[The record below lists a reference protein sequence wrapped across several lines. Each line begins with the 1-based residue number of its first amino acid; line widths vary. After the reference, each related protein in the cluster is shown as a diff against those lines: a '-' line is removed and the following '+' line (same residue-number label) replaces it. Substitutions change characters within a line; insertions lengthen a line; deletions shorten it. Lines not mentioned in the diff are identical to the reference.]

1 MITSFGIEG
10 KEEDLFIMR
19 LMEQLFAG
27 MTDSEYFVLNVCG
40 IQPYTRRNN
49 EIDLLII
56 LHIERNSP
64 RRVVQYD
71 YPRKSQRKI
80 KDDTGSYSQCD
91 IPANQKIFVD
101 TLVASIEI
109 KAHSQKNIKVEG
121 DDLFVLYEKWTPVT
135 SKLINQSTTAKQ
147 FLEEKTSVRVYNVIP
162 LVYLPNVNKQEL
174 LPKLAGKNIQ
184 HGLLFADSSL
194 NDFIDH
200 ALYHSSAFNPKDK
213 NYSVLG
219 ETSFDMDICKE
230 RLKKYYESLVPG
242 YLEQE
247 KLELIG
253 KKFVDKNKQWV
264 GQLQKKLIAFT
275 GVAGTGKTLKL
286 IRTSNNLLNDYM
298 DPVLFL
304 TFNQALAR
312 DLERLMQLQ
321 RLNVGGRITVWTIDT
336 FLFKLAHRFKMYDDF
351 DTFVAENEDDSYEA
365 IRDLVKEELQKPE
378 VLRDVKEDLLREFTY
393 VAVDEGQDWF
403 QVERDIVLDIFG
415 PKNVILA
422 AGTDQCLRA
431 PTIAN
436 WKGDA
441 LRRQC
446 ETEIIKSNISL
457 RLTSNLSYFNNA
469 LASTLELDWEVQP
482 NKELLGG
489 DIYLFESVNT
499 QVLRVFLNEK
509 IEGKPKYAPIDYMIM
524 AAAKCQNLP
533 FEQLSELQFEY
544 WDGISYADRKKVP
557 ELNQVR
563 CVSLESCRGLEGWA
577 TLLLDLEHW
586 FWFCINRNRA
596 VLGEKENIDLFES
609 DFLNRNADS
618 DDFRYL
624 PSWFLIPFTRAKNRM
639 LIQLPSSGKLRSAF
653 LELAEKFSDFVH
665 IL

>member
-1 MITSFGIEG
+1 MISNFGIGG
-10 KEEDLFIMR
+10 KEEALFIKR
-19 LMEQLFAG
+19 LIEQLFAG
-27 MTDSEYFVLNVCG
+27 MADSEYSVLNICG
-40 IQPYTRRNN
+40 IQPYTRRQN
-49 EIDLLII
+49 EIDLLML
-56 LHIERNSP
+56 LHIEKK
-64 RRVVQYD
+64 VVQYD
-71 YPRKSQRKI
+71 YSRKNQRKV
-80 KDDTGSYSQCD
+80 KDDTGAYLQSD
-91 IPANQKIFVD
+91 IPANQKIYVE

-109 KAHSQKNIKVEG
+109 KAHSQENIAVEG
-121 DDLFVLYEKWTPVT
+121 DDLFVRYGKSWSPVT
-135 SKLINQSTTAKQ
+135 SKLISQSTSAKQ
-147 FLEEKTSVRVYNVIP
+147 FLAEQISTQVYNVIP

-174 LPKLAGKNIQ
+174 LPKLDGKNIL
-184 HGLLFADSSL
+184 HGLLFADSL
-194 NDFIDH
+194 LDDLIDH
-200 ALYHSSAFNPKDK
+200 ALYHESAFSPKDK

-219 ETSFDMDICKE
+219 QGYFQMDICREK
-230 RLKKYYESLVPG
+230 LKKYYENLVPG

-253 KKFVDKNKQWV
+253 KRFVEKDKQWV
-264 GQLQKKLIAFT
+264 GHLQKKLIAFT
-275 GVAGTGKTLKL
+275 GLAGTGKTLKL
-286 IRTSNNLLNDYM
+286 IRTSNDLLNDYM

-304 TFNQALAR
+304 TFNRALAR

-321 RLNVGGRITVWTIDT
+321 QLNVGGRITVWTIDT

-351 DTFVAENEDDSYEA
+351 DTFVADNEANSYEA
-365 IRDLVKEELQKPE
+365 IRELVREELQRPE
-378 VLRDVKEDLLREFTY
+378 VLRDVRENLLREFTY

-403 QVERDIVLDIFG
+403 QTERDIVLDIFE
-415 PKNVILA
+415 PNHVILA

-431 PTIAN
+431 PMIAN

-441 LRRQC
+441 LRREC
-446 ETEIIKSNISL
+446 ETEIIKSNVSL

-499 QVLRVFLNEK
+499 QVLQVFLSEK

-524 AAAKCQNLP
+524 AAAKSKNLP
-533 FEQLSELQFEY
+533 FKQLSELQFEY
-544 WDGISYADRKKVP
+544 WDGISEADRNKIP
-557 ELNQVR
+557 GLNQVR

-577 TLLLDLEHW
+577 TLILDLEQW
-586 FWFCINRNRA
+586 FWFCINRNRV
-596 VLGEKENIDLFES
+596 VLSEKEDIDLFES
-609 DFLNRNADS
+609 GYLGRNADS
-618 DDFRYL
+618 EDFRYL

-639 LIQLPSSGKLRSAF
+639 LIQLPSSGKLRSAL